1 MANTLY
7 RKYRPKNFAEVIG
20 QTHVIRTLTNAVKN
34 DHVGHAY
41 LFTGPRGTGKTSI
54 ARILAKTINCENI
67 KPARNATPDRN
78 ASRSDAGG
86 HSVAGGDALP
96 CEKCS
101 ACEIIASGKSL
112 DIIEIDAASNTGVD
126 NIRELRETVA
136 LAPAS
141 LKYKVYII
149 DEVHMLSTGAFNAL
163 LKTLE
168 EPPAHVVFI
177 LATTE
182 IHKVPETIL
191 SRCQRFDF
199 TRLPMTDIV
208 KKLKLIAD
216 AEKVKIESEA
226 LELIAIAAEGGMRD
240 AESLLGQIISLED
253 KNITVKDT
261 EEILGTTDRKTAAAV
276 ARMITEND
284 STGAIAKINELL
296 ESGYDLQVFNK
307 SLINYLRQLMLIK
320 ISSELKRYFTYE
332 MPEEQMKDIVELAE
346 KADLGKIIATI
357 NLLLEAQNKIASFI
371 LPQLPLE
378 IAIIK
383 ATQKFPEAS
392 HNTQR
397 ITHNANTAN
406 AGSGVSP
413 ESYVPSK
420 ASTESPSVGSA
431 SPDLNRSTPEGI
443 SDNDNP
449 VIIEQHT
456 DPLPSE
462 DNNNS
467 KIDLYTVKSN
477 WSQLLT
483 DIRPHNHSL
492 SALLSNCQPVNA
504 QDGKVTLATPYE
516 FYAERLR
523 DPKNKLTVEEV
534 LGKILGCRLILNV
547 AVDKTIQPQK
557 SAAAEE
563 KPGEQESLLDSA
575 LEIMGGKV
583 VEE

>member
-1 MANTLY
+1 LFLGYLLIMANTLY
-7 RKYRPKNFAEVIG
+7 RKYRPKNFAEIIG
-20 QTHVIRTLTNAVKN
+20 QSHIVRTLTNAVKN
-34 DHVGHAY
+34 DRIGHAY

-54 ARILAKTINCENI
+54 ARILAKTINC
-67 KPARNATPDRN
+67 PDLK
-78 ASRSDAGG
+78 DG
-86 HSVAGGDALP
+86 LP
-96 CEKCS
+96 CEKCP
-101 ACEIIASGKSL
+101 ACEIIAAGKSL

-182 IHKVPETIL
+182 IHKVPETIM

-199 TRLPMTDIV
+199 ARLPMADIIA
-208 KKLKLIAD
+208 KLKLIAS
-216 AEKVKIESEA
+216 AEKVKIDPEA

-253 KNITVKDT
+253 KNITVQDT
-261 EEILGTTDRKTAAAV
+261 EEILGTADRKTAAEA
-276 ARMITEND
+276 ARMIVEND

-320 ISSELKRYFTYE
+320 ISPELKKYFTYE
-332 MPEEQMKDIVELAE
+332 MPEEQIKNMAALAE
-346 KADLGKIIATI
+346 TAELGKIISAI
-357 NLLLEAQNKIASFI
+357 NLLLEAQSKIASFI

-383 ATQKFPEAS
+383 ATHKFP
-392 HNTQR
+392 
-397 ITHNANTAN
+397 TAN
-406 AGSGVSP
+406 NNQQIMNKEQKIPANNSANASSGVSP
-413 ESYVPSK
+413 REAGADLKPVP
-420 ASTESPSVGSA
+420 PSSA
-431 SPDLNRSTPEGI
+431 SLEENIPDQTIQIDSK
-443 SDNDNP
+443 
-449 VIIEQHT
+449 
-456 DPLPSE
+456 E
-462 DNNNS
+462 DNNAIAESYDNTPENNNS
-467 KIDLYTVKSN
+467 EIDLYAVKSS
-477 WSQLLT
+477 WSRLLT
-483 DIRPHNHSL
+483 DIRPFNHSL
-492 SALLSNCQPVNA
+492 SALLANCQPVGVQGN
-504 QDGKVTLATPYE
+504 KITLATPYE

-534 LGKILGCRLILNV
+534 LGKILGCRLILSV
-547 AVDKTIQPQK
+547 AVDKTIQPK
-557 SAAAEE
+557 KTTTVEE

-575 LEIMGGKV
+575 LEIMGGRLIGDLPD
-583 VEE
+583 E